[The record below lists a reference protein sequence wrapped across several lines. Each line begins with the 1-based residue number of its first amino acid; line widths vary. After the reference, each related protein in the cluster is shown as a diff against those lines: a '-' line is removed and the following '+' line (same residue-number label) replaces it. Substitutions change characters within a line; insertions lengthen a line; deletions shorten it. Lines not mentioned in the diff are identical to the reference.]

1 MRTSKALSRER
12 RHRGES
18 KASGLEIIAMLRL
31 LLHAKRSIFV
41 VVVCT
46 FSCALIGCLESS
58 FDLADE
64 SRLPK
69 GLATP
74 PGVTRRD
81 VSVTL
86 DFYTPGPAQLI
97 LRDKSGRKLASVTG
111 DVQGAPIYLKAPPD
125 PLTPAYE
132 IIVINGVTEIVECIP
147 YRDGANMTRNGEIV
161 ARFKV
166 VDDPTLRKQLLAA
179 SGLH

>member
-1 MRTSKALSRER
+1 
-12 RHRGES
+12 
-18 KASGLEIIAMLRL
+18 MLRVL
-31 LLHAKRSIFV
+31 LRAKRSILV
-41 VVVCT
+41 VAVCT
-46 FSCALIGCLESS
+46 FSCALTGCLESS

-74 PGVTRRD
+74 IGVIRKD

-86 DFYTPGPAQLI
+86 DLYTAPRPARFT
-97 LRDKSGRKLASVTG
+97 LRDKNGKTLASVTG
-111 DVQGAPIYLKAPPD
+111 EVKGEPISLKYPHD
-125 PLTPAYE
+125 PLAPVYE

-147 YRDGANMTRNGEIV
+147 YRDGANMKGNGEIV

-179 SGLH
+179 SALH